1 MVDESSLFM
10 SVSSKL
16 LMQKEVKRTSLIL
29 LYSTDEEDPDLS
41 PPDLDKSLSVT
52 ARLAAIRQVLER
64 KDSFT
69 VVAMDAKACYGALER
84 SCGICCQ
91 GKFQDPKVA
100 TWLLDPGAKEKNL
113 HRMVH
118 DYLPLEA
125 FLLEGYLLLLSIFI
139 CIRGYF
145 IMNSCKMF

>member
-10 SVSSKL
+10 SVSLKL
-16 LMQKEVKRTSLIL
+16 LMQIEVKRTSLIL

-52 ARLAAIRQVLER
+52 ARLAVIRQVLER

-69 VVAMDAKACYGALER
+69 VIAMDAKACYGALER

-125 FLLEGYLLLLSIFI
+125 FLLEGYLLHFSSYALEVTL
-139 CIRGYF
+139 
-145 IMNSCKMF
+145 

>member
-16 LMQKEVKRTSLIL
+16 LMQIEVKRTSLIL

-52 ARLAAIRQVLER
+52 ARLAVIRQVLER

>member
-16 LMQKEVKRTSLIL
+16 LMQIEVKRTSLIL

-52 ARLAAIRQVLER
+52 ARLAVIRQVLER

-69 VVAMDAKACYGALER
+69 VIAMDAKACYGALER

-145 IMNSCKMF
+145 IMNSCKML

>member
-1 MVDESSLFM
+1 MVGESSLFM
-10 SVSSKL
+10 SVCS
-16 LMQKEVKRTSLIL
+16 IF
-29 LYSTDEEDPDLS
+29 YSTDEEDTDLS

-52 ARLAAIRQVLER
+52 ARLAVIRQVLER

-69 VVAMDAKACYGALER
+69 VIAMDAKACYGALER

-91 GKFQDPKVA
+91 GEFQDPKVA
-100 TWLLDPGAKEKNL
+100 DWLLDPGAKEKNL

-125 FLLEGYLLLLSIFI
+125 FLLEGYLLHFSSYALEVTL
-139 CIRGYF
+139 
-145 IMNSCKMF
+145 